1 MKKELLNV
9 EIKWYGSAK
18 HYVYHKENPLYTEI
32 LQLYDSEIETYVSL
46 KQDDTKLIPCIKIL
60 DE

>member
-1 MKKELLNV
+1 MNKELLNI

-18 HYVYHKENPLYTEI
+18 HYVYHKDEPLYTEK
-32 LQLYDSEIETYVSL
+32 LKLYDTEIDTYVSL
-46 KQDDTKLIPCIKIL
+46 KSEDTKLIPCVTIL

>member
-1 MKKELLNV
+1 MKNKLLNI

-18 HYVYHKENPLYTEI
+18 HYVYHKDNPPYKEVV
-32 LQLYDSEIETYVSL
+32 QLYDSEIETYVSL

>member
-18 HYVYHKENPLYTEI
+18 HYVYHKSNPLYKEVV
-32 LQLYDSEIETYVSL
+32 QLYDSEIETYVSL